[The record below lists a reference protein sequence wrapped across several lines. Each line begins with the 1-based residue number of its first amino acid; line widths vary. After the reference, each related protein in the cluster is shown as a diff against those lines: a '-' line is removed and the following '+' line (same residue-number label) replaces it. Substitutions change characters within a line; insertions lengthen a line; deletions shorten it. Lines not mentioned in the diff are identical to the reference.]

1 MWAESVNGQ
10 EDLAPA
16 DARAIMTTSG
26 SHGGSSD
33 EYVLGHSDKELARLN
48 EQARIVD
55 PITRRFLD
63 EAGLSPGMRV
73 LDVGSGAGHVAVL
86 AAKLVGESGEV
97 VGVDQSSVALGVAAV
112 RANAASQGNISFRQG
127 DLAEMTFAEP
137 FDAVIGRYVL
147 CFQREPAEMLKK
159 LAQHVRP
166 GGLIIF
172 HETDHDG
179 FSSFPPSPLFD
190 SCCRWVRET
199 CRLHGVDPCVG
210 LKLHSVFV
218 SAGLPAPSMRLEAVL
233 GGGKNGFNCL
243 HLIAGIVEIMSAEI
257 VRLGVA
263 TAEDIGLE
271 TLVERMSTEAIAR
284 DILLVG
290 RSEIGAWARV
300 R

>member
-1 MWAESVNGQ
+1 MN
-10 EDLAPA
+10 
-16 DARAIMTTSG
+16 TSP
-26 SHGGSSD
+26 SHGGSSN
-33 EYVLGHSDKELARLN
+33 EYVLGHSDKELVRLN

-55 PITRRFLD
+55 PITRRFFT
-63 EAGLSPGMRV
+63 EAGLITGMRV

-86 AAKLVGESGEV
+86 AAELVGESGEV
-97 VGVDQSSVALGVAAV
+97 VGVDRSSVALEVAAA
-112 RANAASQGNISFRQG
+112 RATAASHRNVSFRQG
-127 DLAEMTFAEP
+127 DLPEMTFAEP

-147 CFQREPAEMLKK
+147 CFQRDPGEMLKR
-159 LAQHVRP
+159 LARYVRP

-172 HETDHDG
+172 HETDHDA
-179 FSSFPPSPLFD
+179 FSSFPSAPLFD
-190 SCCRWVRET
+190 SCYRWVSET

-233 GGGKNGFNCL
+233 GGGANGLDCL
-243 HLIAGIVEIMSAEI
+243 YLIAGVVEIMSGEI

-271 TLVERMSTEAIAR
+271 TLVERMSAEASAR
-284 DILLVG
+284 ESLLVG